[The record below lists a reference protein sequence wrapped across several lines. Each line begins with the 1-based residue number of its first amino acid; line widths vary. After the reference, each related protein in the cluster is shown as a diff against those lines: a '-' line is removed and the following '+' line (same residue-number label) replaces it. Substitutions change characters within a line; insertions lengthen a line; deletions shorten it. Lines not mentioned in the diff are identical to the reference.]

1 MRFKVNDSLPNIN
14 GFRVNTQGVIIPDY
28 IPMFFNHNVSEP
40 ALGRWNVTV
49 EGDEIFAEPVF
60 DETDPK
66 SVEIKNKV
74 EKGFLNACSM
84 GLKEGVWNEDETEIL
99 SSRMREISIVN
110 FPANT
115 RCRVQLYDNQ
125 GVVINLNESFK
136 KSTMSK
142 ELKKALN
149 LREDAPDAEAIEY
162 AKTLVANQAKLIEL
176 QSQVQRQKCE
186 SLVDDAIRNAK
197 ILPSQ
202 RTAWINLADSN
213 FESAKSV
220 LESIVPVKVVKL
232 SEIPT
237 KEKSAVGQSGKTFS
251 QLMREKEGS
260 AYLTNLKET
269 DRESFN
275 QLYKAEFKKDYKF
288 SD

>member
-14 GFRVNTQGVIIPDY
+14 GFRVNTQGIVIPDY
-28 IPMFFNHNVSEP
+28 IPMFFNHDISSP

-49 EGDEIFAEPVF
+49 EGDEVFAEPIF

-84 GLKEGVWNEDETEIL
+84 GLRESVWNEDETEIV

-125 GVVINLNESFK
+125 GIVINLNETDFK
-136 KSTMSK
+136 KCTMSK

-162 AKTLVANQAKLIEL
+162 AKTLVASQAKLVEL
-176 QSQVQRQKCE
+176 ESRVQRQKCE

-197 ILPSQ
+197 VLPSH

-213 FESAKSV
+213 FENTKAVLDGIVAAKS
-220 LESIVPVKVVKL
+220 VKL
-232 SEIPT
+232 SEIPN
-237 KEKSAVGQSGKTFS
+237 KDKASNEKTFS

-260 AYLTNLKET
+260 VYLTNLKET

-275 QLYKAEFKKDYKF
+275 RLYKAEFKKDYKF

>member
-1 MRFKVNDSLPNIN
+1 
-14 GFRVNTQGVIIPDY
+14 
-28 IPMFFNHNVSEP
+28 
-40 ALGRWNVTV
+40 
-49 EGDEIFAEPVF
+49 
-60 DETDPK
+60 
-66 SVEIKNKV
+66 
-74 EKGFLNACSM
+74 
-84 GLKEGVWNEDETEIL
+84 
-99 SSRMREISIVN
+99 
-110 FPANT
+110 
-115 RCRVQLYDNQ
+115 
-125 GVVINLNESFK
+125 VINLNESFK